1 MLTFA
6 NVINPCIMDVKKN
19 VRDPHKMMDEQ
30 ELAPSR
36 DMPARRREPVQKR
49 SRERYERMLA
59 AATEI
64 IAEMG
69 SHAMR
74 MSDVA
79 ARADVA
85 IGSLY
90 QYFPDKAA
98 IIRVL
103 AERSHAECRRCIV
116 ERLAGVD
123 TVEAFREGFREV
135 FAQYLEM
142 FRAEPVMRDIWS
154 ALQAEKSLAAVEMAE
169 SRMSGR
175 VLAEILARLRP
186 NADRGELEESAF
198 LVMYLG
204 ETAIRLASSQND
216 EEGRRTTEA
225 YSRMAL
231 GELLGEGNSGEGN
244 PGRP

>member
-1 MLTFA
+1 MT
-6 NVINPCIMDVKKN
+6 
-19 VRDPHKMMDEQ
+19 DEPDSVSTID
-30 ELAPSR
+30 LPAP
-36 DMPARRREPVQKR
+36 RREPVQKR

-64 IAEMG
+64 IAAMG
-69 SHAMR
+69 SSAMR

-79 ARADVA
+79 ARADVP

-116 ERLAGVD
+116 ERLSEVES
-123 TVEAFREGFREV
+123 VEAFRIGFREI

-154 ALQAEKSLAAVEMAE
+154 ALQAEKSLAAVERAE

-175 VLAEILARLRP
+175 VVAEILARLRP
-186 NADRGELEESAF
+186 EADRGELEESAF

-231 GELLGEGNSGEGN
+231 GELLGDGAACEG
-244 PGRP
+244 

>member
-1 MLTFA
+1 MFA
-6 NVINPCIMDVKKN
+6 NVINPRIISVKQKVRNPHIMD
-19 VRDPHKMMDEQ
+19 MDRELVTAQ
-30 ELAPSR
+30 EL
-36 DMPARRREPVQKR
+36 PAQRREPVQKR

-59 AATEI
+59 SATEI

-79 ARADVA
+79 SRAEVA

-116 ERLAGVD
+116 ERLAGVE
-123 TVEAFREGFREV
+123 TVEEFRVGFREI
-135 FAQYLEM
+135 FDQYLDM

-169 SRMSGR
+169 SRASGR
-175 VLAEILARLRP
+175 VVADILARLRP
-186 NADRGELEESAF
+186 DADRQDLEESAF

-204 ETAIRLASSQND
+204 ETAIRLASSQNE
-216 EEGRRTTEA
+216 EEGRRTTQA

-231 GELLGEGNSGEGN
+231 RELLDEGAKAKA
-244 PGRP
+244 

>member
-1 MLTFA
+1 MNTDHEVMA
-6 NVINPCIMDVKKN
+6 AQDV
-19 VRDPHKMMDEQ
+19 
-30 ELAPSR
+30 
-36 DMPARRREPVQKR
+36 PARREPVQKR
-49 SRERYERMLA
+49 SRARYERMLA
-59 AATEI
+59 SAAEI

-79 ARADVA
+79 ARAQVA

-116 ERLAGVD
+116 ERLAGVE
-123 TVEAFREGFREV
+123 TVEEFRVGFVEL
-135 FAQYLEM
+135 FDGYLNM

-154 ALQAEKSLAAVEMAE
+154 ALQAEKSLAAVEMGE
-169 SRMSGR
+169 SRASGR
-175 VLAEILARLRP
+175 VVADILARLRP
-186 NADRGELEESAF
+186 DAERSELEESAF

-204 ETAIRLASSQND
+204 ETAIRLASSQS
-216 EEGRRTTEA
+216 EAEGRRTTRA

-231 GELLGEGNSGEGN
+231 RELLDESIKAKVA
-244 PGRP
+244 

>member
-1 MLTFA
+1 M
-6 NVINPCIMDVKKN
+6 
-19 VRDPHKMMDEQ
+19 KMNHEPAAGQ
-30 ELAPSR
+30 ELPAP
-36 DMPARRREPVQKR
+36 RREPVQKR
-49 SRERYERMLA
+49 SRERYERMLTS
-59 AATEI
+59 ATEI

-79 ARADVA
+79 ARAEVA

-116 ERLAGVD
+116 ERLADVQ
-123 TVEAFREGFREV
+123 TVEEFRVGFREI
-135 FAQYLEM
+135 FAQYLDM

-169 SRMSGR
+169 SRASGR
-175 VLAEILARLRP
+175 VVADILARLRP
-186 NADRGELEESAF
+186 DADRRDLEESAF

-204 ETAIRLASSQND
+204 ETAIRLASSQN
-216 EEGRRTTEA
+216 EAEGRRTTQA

-231 GELLGEGNSGEGN
+231 RALLDEGAKETG
-244 PGRP
+244 

>member
-1 MLTFA
+1 
-6 NVINPCIMDVKKN
+6 MD
-19 VRDPHKMMDEQ
+19 MDKGLVTAQ
-30 ELAPSR
+30 EL
-36 DMPARRREPVQKR
+36 PAQRREPVQKR

-59 AATEI
+59 SATEI

-69 SHAMR
+69 SHSMR

-79 ARADVA
+79 ARAEVA

-116 ERLAGVD
+116 ERLAGVE
-123 TVEAFREGFREV
+123 TIEEFRVGFREI
-135 FAQYLEM
+135 FEEYLDM

-169 SRMSGR
+169 SRASGR
-175 VLAEILARLRP
+175 VVADILARLRP
-186 NADRGELEESAF
+186 DADRRELEESAF

-204 ETAIRLASSQND
+204 ETAVRLASSQN
-216 EEGRRTTEA
+216 EEDGRRTTQA

-231 GELLGEGNSGEGN
+231 HEMVDEGAKT
-244 PGRP
+244 RA

>member
-1 MLTFA
+1 MFA
-6 NVINPCIMDVKKN
+6 NVINPRIIGVKQKVRMARIMDMDLGLATE
-19 VRDPHKMMDEQ
+19 RD
-30 ELAPSR
+30 L
-36 DMPARRREPVQKR
+36 PAQRREPVQKR

-59 AATEI
+59 SATEI

-79 ARADVA
+79 ARAEVA

-116 ERLAGVD
+116 ERLADVKN
-123 TVEAFREGFREV
+123 VEEFRDGFREI
-135 FAQYLEM
+135 FEQYLEM

-154 ALQAEKSLAAVEMAE
+154 ALQAEKSLAAVELAE

-175 VLAEILARLRP
+175 VVADILARLRP
-186 NADRGELEESAF
+186 DADRRDLEESAF

-204 ETAIRLASSQND
+204 ETAIRLASSQGD
-216 EEGRRTTEA
+216 EEGRRTTQA

-231 GELLGEGNSGEGN
+231 RELLGDGTAGKA
-244 PGRP
+244 